1 MARRRRTIGLDE
13 AMNDVVRKAD
23 PSGKRHGAQAVAA
36 WHQVVGDDIARHT
49 RGFALREKRE
59 LVVFVDSAAWANQLS
74 LMSTELVDRLNA
86 HLGRSEIR
94 ILRFTVS
101 RKVSDEMKWSA
112 QEDAT
117 DEFYAPDLTEPVPLT
132 EREREQAL
140 HIAGSVRDP
149 ELRELAL
156 RVMIKD
162 LERKKGARERAAQ
175 EGHSAPSDGS

>member
-1 MARRRRTIGLDE
+1 MARRRRTIGIGEALD
-13 AMNDVVRKAD
+13 DVVRKAD
-23 PSGKRHGAQAVAA
+23 PSGKRHGARAVAE
-36 WHQVVGDDIARHT
+36 WSRVVGDEIARHT

-59 LVVFVDSAAWANQLS
+59 LVVFVDSPAWANQLS
-74 LMSTELVDRLNA
+74 LMSAELVDRLNS
-86 HLGRSEIR
+86 HLGRNEVR
-94 ILRFTVS
+94 TLRFTVS

-112 QEDAT
+112 EEDAV
-117 DEFYAPDLTEPVPLT
+117 DEFYAPDPTEPVALT

-162 LERKKGARERAAQ
+162 LERKKGARESAAQ
-175 EGHSAPSDGS
+175 GSRKTPTDGS